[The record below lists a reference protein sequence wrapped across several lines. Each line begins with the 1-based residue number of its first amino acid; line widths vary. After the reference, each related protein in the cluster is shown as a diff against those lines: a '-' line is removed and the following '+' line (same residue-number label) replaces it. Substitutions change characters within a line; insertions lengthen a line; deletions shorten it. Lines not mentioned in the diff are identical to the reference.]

1 MAEKHQVSRVLVI
14 AAHPDDEVLGC
25 GGTIA
30 KHTLQG
36 DEVYCLILGE
46 GITSRY
52 NQRGEAKEEEL
63 KQLKA
68 EAEQAAKLLGIKKV
82 FFRDFPDNRF
92 DTVPL
97 LEIVKAIEEVKEGLK
112 PEIVYTHHQG
122 DLNVDHQLAFRA
134 TLTACRPVKGETVKG
149 IYSFE
154 VPSSTEWNSPEAEN
168 YFVPNVFVNI
178 SETFGKKME
187 ALKAYKSEAQEYP
200 HPRSP
205 ETLEAIAK
213 RWGGSVG
220 MGLAEAFRLVR
231 WIGEVP
237 PL

>member
-1 MAEKHQVSRVLVI
+1 MTKRILVV

-30 KHTLQG
+30 KHANQG

-52 NQRGEAKEEEL
+52 SQPREATEEEL
-63 KQLKA
+63 KQLKS
-68 EAEQAAKLLGIKKV
+68 EAEQAANILGIKKV

-97 LEIVKAIEEVKEGLK
+97 LEIVKAIEEVKDEVK
-112 PEIVYTHHQG
+112 PDIIYTHHQG
-122 DLNVDHQLAFRA
+122 DLNIDHQITFKAA
-134 TLTACRPVKGETVKG
+134 LTACRPLKGESVKE

-154 VPSSTEWNSPEAEN
+154 IPSSTEWNSPDAGT
-168 YFVPNVFVNI
+168 YFIPNVFVDI
-178 SETFGKKME
+178 SVNFDKKIE
-187 ALKAYKSEAQEYP
+187 ALKAYKGESREYP

-205 ETLEAIAK
+205 RAVELIAR
-213 RWGGSVG
+213 RWGVSVG
-220 MGLAEAFRLVR
+220 RELVEAFRLVR
-231 WIGEVP
+231 WIKEVP